1 MEIYIKDVFN
11 NKVKPV
17 TESLTQRIT
26 VKQLLTVFSV
36 KIKWGAIWFS
46 IKRANM
52 KSNVYFTRYL
62 GEIEILKNKFV
73 MKDFGV
79 LFYKDGKIFTGD
91 I

>member
-1 MEIYIKDVFN
+1 
-11 NKVKPV
+11 
-17 TESLTQRIT
+17 
-26 VKQLLTVFSV
+26 
-36 KIKWGAIWFS
+36 
-46 IKRANM
+46 M
-52 KSNVYFTRYL
+52 KSSLFFKRYL